1 MLMLL
6 FCSWFYE
13 LQFKL
18 LEVSMSAVL
27 SIFTKSFFNCG
38 SLFLNIMLKQLGKLN
53 SQHRPI
59 GSMPGLHISLGIF
72 FRLFELLEDSCK
84 KLDLALAQHSSHP
97 DSLHSFRLCS
107 AAVHK
112 VAELEGEIY
121 NVTEEAQA
129 AEQLSTCL
137 ALKGYP

>member
-1 MLMLL
+1 
-6 FCSWFYE
+6 
-13 LQFKL
+13 
-18 LEVSMSAVL
+18 
-27 SIFTKSFFNCG
+27 
-38 SLFLNIMLKQLGKLN
+38 
-53 SQHRPI
+53 
-59 GSMPGLHISLGIF
+59 MPGLHISLGIF
-72 FRLFELLEDSCK
+72 FCLFKLLEDSCK

-129 AEQLSTCL
+129 AEQLSTYL
-137 ALKGYP
+137 ALKESQVYYCRNAAGQLQQLANLVCDIHKNLKILKRIYS